1 MKKIFLIFIL
11 LVSCS
16 SSSSSEMTTVPI
28 KELTYQNLDGEFVNE
43 NLTNKNTIIVFWA
56 DYWGTCR
63 QELPVLEANID
74 KLIEEYDVLAL
85 AHSDLVSTNS
95 WVKNNLNGV
104 LNIGLSTQEIRDKYK
119 VIGQP
124 ITIILDQNGEVI
136 YREYGYIPVNGF

>member
-1 MKKIFLIFIL
+1 MKKLVLIFIL
-11 LVSCS
+11 LVSCTS
-16 SSSSSEMTTVPI
+16 TSSSEMATAPI
-28 KELTYQNLDGEFVNE
+28 MELTYQNLDGELVNE

-85 AHSDLVSTNS
+85 AHSDLASTNS